1 MNVTRLFKNV
11 FGRNKNHNRS
21 YQHRPSWKKLPPL
34 QLPPLRLRRKLRK
47 LRLPELPPLQFPRI
61 RARLPHVQPPS
72 IKLPKVRNPF
82 KVISIKDSD
91 EQGIFILLSW
101 LGYVILIVS
110 AIDYLRVLY
119 PPQLTNPSWE
129 FQTFINLVNNTWL
142 VLLALILIFMPN
154 RSQIRRFELV
164 FLRFLRWIILLG
176 SVIFILLIP
185 LTIQNANRLNQQATV
200 QLGQQQTTQQKQL
213 NNLEDALQNESVSY
227 FQMQRLKN
235 EFNIQET
242 AESVSLEDSLIEKV
256 QQRKQE
262 LQQQIAIQ
270 KRNRFR
276 ELFAQAGR
284 NIIAGLLI
292 GIFLIRLWWEARWI
306 KFIRG

>member
-47 LRLPELPPLQFPRI
+47 LRLPELPPLQFPRV

-213 NNLEDALQNESVSY
+213 NNIENALQNESVSY

-242 AESVSLEDSLIEKV
+242 SESVSLEDKLIEKV

-306 KFIRG
+306 KLK

>member
-242 AESVSLEDSLIEKV
+242 PESVSLEDSLIEKV

>member
-1 MNVTRLFKNV
+1 MNRNFFKRQSPPNP
-11 FGRNKNHNRS
+11 
-21 YQHRPSWKKLPPL
+21 YHRPFWKKLPPL
-34 QLPPLRLRRKLRK
+34 YLPPLRLRRKWRK
-47 LRLPELPPLQFPRI
+47 LRLPELPPLQFPRV

-72 IKLPKVRNPF
+72 VKLPKVRNPF

-213 NNLEDALQNESVSY
+213 NNIENALQNESVSY

-242 AESVSLEDSLIEKV
+242 SESVSLEDKLIEKV

-306 KFIRG
+306 KLK